1 MYTQLATL
9 QLPTKVK
16 EMKIDK
22 QEQKITQSIT
32 RLYRSGI
39 ETNPLDPEEKGVI
52 INLLP
57 SSPNGL
63 YSLFLDRKTGALY
76 IKDTLASTTHW
87 YGPDYNQ
94 EKYYDGNLERLG
106 DDKEYI
112 LFLTRGGDLI
122 VLPSPVGET
131 AYTNKTI
138 IITGEKF
145 RSSWPSFFRTH
156 APFQGNTDIDALDNS
171 NYIYSLELGDDA
183 ILIINRTSV
192 QTQTKRPIWSTT
204 YMWES
209 FETPYSVRI
218 TKDDNFE
225 YRITNDEYLGSNNAT
240 NSIIYQYQERYLIP
254 NNKPLDHSPF
264 KILPLWFFL
273 KYKNVMYDKRTL
285 GGLKY
290 YSYSSGNT
298 RVLYGEVGGIGV
310 KWYSYN
316 GWRAFYD
323 GCPFS
328 FLGTEKYLPL
338 GDPYMANVSTP
349 WADDWGAT
357 KGFMVAVV
365 KNDPIYSKPLKKTNY
380 KALHDAYECN
390 YQHDYQYTNWAPN
403 SVDTGD
409 GYNAIGGT
417 ISRNEWNEGFYR
429 RTYAYYSGVNE
440 TDIAGDFV
448 AAAVN
453 SNYTYKY
460 EKGIAALGW
469 YFGDDDRSG
478 CYHDHNMY
486 ATSPFRTYV
495 IQSGA
500 TDWWFLDKFFD
511 LIPQGA
517 ITLACAKLFDP
528 VIQDNTEKRFIDVV
542 EPRCDAVTKLT
553 GCTLESGNFTSSEC
567 IEYYRNQNNDPQN
580 STNYDGV
587 FTKFCSLND
596 NWKKPE
602 YQKLCACFIPDSAY
616 QQYIEDVIK
625 YVPDPQK
632 AQARSNLT
640 DAIPCVYAEC
650 SIGGAAVMPRFNFN
664 KSKDCK
670 ANAFQLCL
678 SSTNITN
685 AGNIGDVNVEQ
696 VNECIQNT
704 FSGGAEPTTPAP
716 KKTSTNWVSIII
728 ALFVLIILSII
739 LIKKI

>member
-9 QLPTKVK
+9 QLPAKVK
-16 EMKIDK
+16 EMKIDN

-32 RLYRSGI
+32 RLYRSDI

-57 SSPNGL
+57 SSPNRL

-76 IKDTLASTTHW
+76 IKDTLGSTTHW

-145 RSSWPSFFRTH
+145 RASWPSFFKTH
-156 APFQGNTDIDALDNS
+156 TPFQGNTDINAADNS
-171 NYIYSLELGDDA
+171 NYIYSLELGNDA
-183 ILIINRTSV
+183 ILRINRTSV
-192 QTQTKRPIWSTT
+192 QTQTKITIWSTT

-218 TKDDNFE
+218 TTDNDFE
-225 YRITNDEYLGSNNAT
+225 YRIRNNEYLSNNAT
-240 NSIIYQYQERYLIP
+240 TSIIYKYQEYLIP
-254 NNKPLDHSPF
+254 NNKPLDHTPF

-273 KYKNVMYDKRTL
+273 KYKNVMYDKDIGKL

-290 YSYSSGNT
+290 YSYDSPSS
-298 RVLYGEVGGIGV
+298 RFLYGEVCCIGV
-310 KWYSYN
+310 KWYRYN
-316 GWRAFYD
+316 SWRAFYD

-338 GDPYMANVSTP
+338 GDPYMANVSVP
-349 WADDWGAT
+349 WQDDWYDA

-365 KNDPIYSKPLKKTNY
+365 KNDPIYSKLLTTKEY
-380 KALHDAYECN
+380 KPLHDAWKCDYP
-390 YQHDYQYTNWAPN
+390 HDYRYSNWAPN

-417 ISRNEWNEGFYR
+417 ISANNWKQGYSRM
-429 RTYAYYSGVNE
+429 YAYYSGVNE
-440 TDIAGDFV
+440 RDIAGGFV

-453 SNYTYKY
+453 SDYTYKY
-460 EKGIAALGW
+460 EKGIEALGW
-469 YFGDDDRSG
+469 YFGEDDKSG
-478 CYHDHNMY
+478 CEHDHNMY
-486 ATSPFRTYV
+486 ATSPFHTYV
-495 IQSGA
+495 IQSEA
-500 TDWWFLDKFFD
+500 SDWWFLNKFFD

-517 ITLACAKLFDP
+517 ITLACVKLFDLT
-528 VIQDNTEKRFIDVV
+528 IQDNTAKRFIDVV
-542 EPRCDAVTKLT
+542 EPRCEAVTKLT
-553 GCTLESGNFTSSEC
+553 GCTLESGNFTSAAC
-567 IEYYRNQNNDPQN
+567 IEFYRNQNNDPQN

-602 YQKLCACFIPDSAY
+602 YQKLCACFIPESAY

-625 YVPDPQK
+625 YVPELQK

-650 SIGGAAVMPRFNFN
+650 SIGGSDVMPRFNFN

-704 FSGGAEPTTPAP
+704 FSGGAESTTPAP
-716 KKTSTNWVSIII
+716 KKQSTNWVGIII